1 MKKSVSIFGSFLLG
15 LFISVAVIA
24 CAVDDDFRGGNTP
37 QSTYS
42 GGILC
47 SVGALDEG
55 RYIECVNFKYNADG
69 IITEIVRGGDSIIYV
84 SFDKNTIKLTFSPN
98 WAYIFTLKDNV
109 DKYSVQDINR
119 AILDGIHLFCW
130 YD

>member
-15 LFISVAVIA
+15 LFISVAIIA

-47 SVGALDEG
+47 SVGVLDEG
-55 RYIECVNFKYNADG
+55 RYIECVNVKYNADG
-69 IITEIVRGGDSIIYV
+69 IITEIVRGEDNISV
-84 SFDKNTIKLTFSPN
+84 SFDKNTIRLTFSPD
-98 WAYIFTLKDNV
+98 WVYIFTLKDNV
-109 DKYSVQDINR
+109 NKYSVQDINR
-119 AILDGIHLFCW
+119 AILDGINLYWW
-130 YD
+130 YN

>member
-47 SVGALDEG
+47 SVGNLDEG
-55 RYIECVNFKYNADG
+55 KYYEDVNIKYNDNG
-69 IITEIVRGGDSIIYV
+69 IITEFEWNGGETIYTV
-84 SFDKNTIKLTFSPN
+84 SFDKNTIKLTSN
-98 WAYIFTLKDNV
+98 SNRAYILTLKDNV
-109 DKYSVQDINR
+109 DKYSAQDINR
-119 AILDGIHLFCW
+119 AILDGIYF
-130 YD
+130 Y